1 MPLVSTC
8 LPLIYFRDVVL
19 GLRLLSESSEMR
31 GNKSTL
37 SWQPRLIDP
46 LAEGT

>member
-1 MPLVSTC
+1 VS
-8 LPLIYFRDVVL
+8 
-19 GLRLLSESSEMR
+19 GLRLLSESSGMQ
-31 GNKSTL
+31 GNESTL